1 MLFRRQSPR
10 RALTMPFAP
19 FDLLLLL
26 TPTSA
31 LLAIA
36 WGLRR
41 LAGAPGVAP
50 EPAVGA
56 PAPEPERHGELVPVY
71 VYAPADA

>member
-1 MLFRRQSPR
+1 MLFRRQSPQR
-10 RALTMPFAP
+10 PLTMPFAP
-19 FDLLLLL
+19 FDLLLALA
-26 TPTSA
+26 PTSA

-41 LAGAPGVAP
+41 LARAPGVAA
-50 EPAVGA
+50 EPAAVGM

-71 VYAPADA
+71 APADA